1 MCFVTLVCKL
11 TGPKAEI
18 FWRIIG
24 VMERIIGEIFEKC
37 RIE

>member
-1 MCFVTLVCKL
+1 MTLVCKL